1 MFKTPILAIAIAT
14 MAATAASARPDWPL
28 GHNTVSFNALIP
40 NALNPNA
47 LNPNGLASNGLA
59 SNGLSQNALEAHA
72 PLNGRVIGIELPP
85 ATDALH

>member
-14 MAATAASARPDWPL
+14 TAATAASARPDWPL

-40 NALNPNA
+40 NALNP
-47 LNPNGLASNGLA
+47 NGLA